1 MKSCSVTLFI
11 WVYFRFSWLE
21 VKLCLYFEISKELLK
36 PEGKQIPDIDF
47 TKSLDSVD
55 LSQRTHQVTVPL
67 IQKQILAYLTMK
79 QLGVQERV
87 GWRSP
92 EVIIKRIPL
101 MNGIILGSMH
111 QSSVQRV
118 LHESSKWNFHN

>member
-47 TKSLDSVD
+47 TKSLDSID

-87 GWRSP
+87 G
-92 EVIIKRIPL
+92 
-101 MNGIILGSMH
+101 
-111 QSSVQRV
+111 
-118 LHESSKWNFHN
+118 